1 MIMERRIN
9 LNLGSFCLETVA
21 PPAQQQG
28 SVLLNECNW
37 HIGKSIQT
45 AEIIARNTII
55 VFLLNHQTIPISL
68 DLCMDISN
76 ICNSRQMYPYIV
88 TATDHAQWYR
98 SGLETIIVPSID
110 HIPPDVEKLLAP
122 DVIVEISKFISVFG
136 RGVCR
141 YGGDE
146 MSS

>member
-1 MIMERRIN
+1 MIMERTVN
-9 LNLGSFCLETVA
+9 LNLGSFSLRTVV
-21 PPAQQQG
+21 PPAQRQG

-45 AEIIARNTII
+45 REVIAGNTII
-55 VFLLNHQTIPISL
+55 VFLLNQQTIPFSL

-76 ICNSRQMYPYIV
+76 ICNSRQMYPHIV

-98 SGLETIIVPSID
+98 SGLETIMVPSID
-110 HIPPDVEKLLAP
+110 HIPPDIENLFAP
-122 DVIVEISKFISVFG
+122 DVTVEISKFISVFG
-136 RGVCR
+136 RDVCR

-146 MSS
+146 LSS